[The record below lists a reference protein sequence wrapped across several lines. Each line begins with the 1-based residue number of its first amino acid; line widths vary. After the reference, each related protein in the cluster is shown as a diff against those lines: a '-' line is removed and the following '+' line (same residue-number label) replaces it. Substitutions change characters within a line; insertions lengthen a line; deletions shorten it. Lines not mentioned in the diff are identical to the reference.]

1 MSTHEDDNT
10 GGQNTPILNANPHHN
25 LGGVE
30 PTAFQDII
38 LNAKKR
44 MVVNFIDNPES
55 VSASASVWEYISL
68 LDEDSKLNLKAFI
81 TGNVERFGTR
91 ALEELNNTIFQ
102 WNALLQMMTTQDK
115 F

>member
-1 MSTHEDDNT
+1 MSAHGNENT
-10 GGQNTPILNANPHHN
+10 SGQNTPNLNANPQPN

-44 MVVNFIDNPES
+44 MVVNVIENPES
-55 VSASASVWEYISL
+55 VSASVQEYISL

-81 TGNVERFGTR
+81 TGNVKLFGTR
-91 ALEELNNTIFQ
+91 ALEELNNAIFQ
-102 WNALLQMMTTQDK
+102 
-115 F
+115 